1 MSVSVN
7 CVDRVNSSVS
17 RRKHI
22 ALQPDQHETFKEAK
36 LLMQQLEDDPDL
48 DDNETVEL
56 LAKYYIEN
64 ADPDQ

>member
-1 MSVSVN
+1 
-7 CVDRVNSSVS
+7 VS